1 MPDKKNAAFPELNRN
16 AEFLETRP
24 MSLDEL
30 PPLVRIERQMAIITK
45 HHERI
50 AKSIQMFW
58 GHKDCV
64 EYIQQLILSGGD
76 GFGQTRI
83 GFKREVV
90 AALMS
95 LIELHKIQQP

>member
-1 MPDKKNAAFPELNRN
+1 MAEKKPVGFPELHPPT
-16 AEFLETRP
+16 EFPATRP

-30 PPLVRIERQMAIITK
+30 PRLARIERELAVIST

-50 AKSIQMFW
+50 AKAIQLFW

-64 EYIQQLILSGGD
+64 EYIQELILSGGD
-76 GFGQTRI
+76 GFGQARI

-95 LIELHKIQQP
+95 LIELHEIKQR